1 MSDVD
6 DTDNIDK
13 SGKMHKMS
21 KKPNLYPSI
30 FNNRITD
37 GFLKTKEL
45 NLDMNYDQE

>member
-37 GFLKTKEL
+37 GSLKTK
-45 NLDMNYDQE
+45 DVKMDKI